1 MAKRSTNGGNGVRDS
16 AGRFATGNPGGPGN
30 PFARRVAQLRSA
42 LLDAVSDDDLREIVS
57 ALVTRAKAG
66 DVVAAREVLT
76 RIIGKPGDS
85 VDPDRLDLDDLKIA
99 SEMDA
104 EVVSSLCG

>member
-1 MAKRSTNGGNGVRDS
+1 MRDS

-57 ALVTRAKAG
+57 ALVTRAKSG
-66 DVVAAREVLT
+66 DVVAAREILT